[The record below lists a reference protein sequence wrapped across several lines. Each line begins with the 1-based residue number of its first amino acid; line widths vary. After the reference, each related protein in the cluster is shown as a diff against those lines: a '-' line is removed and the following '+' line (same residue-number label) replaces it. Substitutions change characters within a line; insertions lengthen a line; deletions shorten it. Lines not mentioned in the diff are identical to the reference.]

1 MWLTTQDALRA
12 IDTLIVDS
20 LSAVGWFL
28 ACAGF
33 LGLVILAA
41 LTACFHCRRGK
52 SQRGSQSV
60 VWTSLLNLAK
70 TAYEEKS
77 YTKLR
82 CIIQTHPIDVNY
94 TDSESGMTLLLCSC
108 LSGNADLVRL
118 LLERGANCKATT
130 TLDHLTAL
138 HLATYACCTVKSAS
152 LGVLDLLACRGV
164 SMNAVDRHGNTPL
177 AIAALYGKTHVLN
190 LLLQYGADP
199 SIPNNKRVLPVNFA
213 ASSGNLE
220 TAKLLETTIRH

>member
-1 MWLTTQDALRA
+1 MSLTAQDALRA
-12 IDTLIVDS
+12 VEMLFEDS
-20 LSAVGWFL
+20 QWISVFGWLL

-33 LGLVILAA
+33 LGLVLLAA
-41 LTACFHCRRGK
+41 LMACFHCHK

-60 VWTSLLNLAK
+60 VWTNLFNLAK
-70 TAYEEKS
+70 TAYEEKN

-82 CIIQTHPIDVNY
+82 YILQTQPIDVNY
-94 TDSESGMTLLLCSC
+94 TDPESGMTLLLCSC

-118 LLERGANCKATT
+118 FLERGANCRAIT

-138 HLATYACCTVKSAS
+138 HLATYACCTVKSAN
-152 LGVLDLLACRGV
+152 LGVLDLLACCGV

-177 AIAALYGKTHVLN
+177 AIAALYGKSHVLN

-199 SIPNNKRVLPVNFA
+199 CIPNNDRVLPVNFA
-213 ASSGNLE
+213 ARSGNLE
-220 TAKLLETTIRH
+220 TAKLLEDTMR